1 VYSSDRHLVCVYI
14 VNVNRKDQNMLTI
27 NQLAQMENVTH
38 KRRMPKDLV
47 SLLDAKYFSKSKNA
61 WVKIGDLSLPHFIRV
76 LKSRKIETQ
85 NDQE

>member
-1 VYSSDRHLVCVYI
+1 
-14 VNVNRKDQNMLTI
+14 MLTI

-47 SLLDAKYFSKSKNA
+47 SLLDAKYFSESKNA